1 MLIFQGISPQ
11 GSAKVGRVVTIGNF
25 DGVHCGHQALIQET
39 CAIANREGLTATA
52 VTFAPHPKAFFA
64 PEKAPGK
71 IQGLRGKAA
80 ALSELGIQELW
91 ILRFRATL
99 AEMPAQRFIRDFL
112 CQSLHAKHIVVGDDF
127 RFGAKR
133 QGDFAMLLD
142 AGATNNWQA
151 HRVEAVSV
159 DGERA
164 SSSTLRDA
172 LARGNLRRA
181 ESLMGRPY
189 TLCGHVIHGRK
200 LGRGLGFPTLN
211 IPVDDQLVVSGVF
224 AVRVRGLGSSP
235 IAGVASL
242 GRRPTTE
249 SQGRL
254 LLEVHLF
261 DWSGEAYGRVVEVI
275 FHEKL
280 RDEIYY
286 TSVDAMTQQI
296 ERDAHAARHHL
307 NDHVH

>member
-112 CQSLHAKHIVVGDDF
+112 YQSLHAKHIVVGDDF

-133 QGDFAMLLD
+133 QGDFAMLLE
-142 AGATNNWQA
+142 AGAANNWQA

-189 TLCGHVIHGRK
+189 TLCGHVIHGKKTRAWTRFSH
-200 LGRGLGFPTLN
+200 LEYSRRRSARREWRVCCSREGAGLLTNRGGCKPRATTHHR
-211 IPVDDQLVVSGVF
+211 IPRQ
-224 AVRVRGLGSSP
+224 AT
-235 IAGVASL
+235 A
-242 GRRPTTE
+242 
-249 SQGRL
+249 
-254 LLEVHLF
+254 
-261 DWSGEAYGRVVEVI
+261 
-275 FHEKL
+275 
-280 RDEIYY
+280 
-286 TSVDAMTQQI
+286 
-296 ERDAHAARHHL
+296 
-307 NDHVH
+307 